1 MTPEG
6 SRRLLTFRLDTERRQ
21 RLRARLA
28 REGRTMS
35 EVVTSGLR
43 QYVQHARHRDERG
56 DGPGALVLPERI
68 AARLRE
74 LRSSGRSEMLST
86 TLAALHEAGWPLRP
100 LAEALGISKQ
110 AVQARLRRRAGARA
124 GTQAAQVTQAPQ
136 APQDPQ
142 AAQTARAPQA
152 AQTARAPQAAG
163 AAQVARAAR
172 FGELEE
178 IGRPAGGELAV
189 AGDLVVADEA
199 AVVGELAVAGEAAVA
214 GDLVVACEPPPPFPQ
229 RRVASAAGLRPH
241 LTVKIDYTLRASAHR
256 VAADEGH
263 SLTQVIESILDRYL
277 RHGLIDSDADAGTGA
292 GARAAQA
299 PREASRAASRS
310 R

>member
-1 MTPEG
+1 MIPEG

-43 QYVQHARHRDERG
+43 QYVQHARPRSGGHG
-56 DGPGALVLPERI
+56 DGDSALVLPERL

-74 LRSSGRSEMLST
+74 LRSSGRSELLSA

-110 AVQARLRRRAGARA
+110 AVQARVRRRAAARA
-124 GTQAAQVTQAPQ
+124 
-136 APQDPQ
+136 
-142 AAQTARAPQA
+142 
-152 AQTARAPQAAG
+152 
-163 AAQVARAAR
+163 AAQVAQAVQAAQAVPAAQAAR
-172 FGELEE
+172 AGDLAE
-178 IGRPAGGELAV
+178 IGRPGAGELAV
-189 AGDLVVADEA
+189 T
-199 AVVGELAVAGEAAVA
+199 
-214 GDLVVACEPPPPFPQ
+214 CEPPPPFPQ

-263 SLTQVIESILDRYL
+263 SLTQVVEGILDRYL
-277 RHGLIDSDADAGTGA
+277 KHGLIDKDADAGSAAGA
-292 GARAAQA
+292 GAGAGQV